1 MPTYSDLAGVTSDFS
16 VNGKL
21 TVDGIYLRV
30 FELTSTSNLTAINA
44 NKADI
49 FKLSLS
55 ENTTFEN
62 PTGNLI
68 DGQLLQIRITSSTS
82 RAIAFGT
89 AYQTASSLALPT
101 ATTGGGAEDYIAFRW
116 NSTDSKWDL
125 IGTTIGAYPTA
136 IPSGTNTQ
144 VQFNDGGAFGGD
156 AGLTYDKTTDALSVT
171 GSVIVPIVAA
181 ASSGDVNLILAPI
194 GTGAIQS
201 QIADNTATGGNARG
215 QYAVDLQRAR
225 TAATMVAS
233 GNYSFVVG
241 QNNRASGIHSFAA
254 GQFNTASGNW
264 SVAFGAASSAT
275 AGAAFAAGAES
286 SASGSQS
293 TALGSRALARI
304 SHQVAMGARIFD
316 SGRSQYNIF
325 IAGATTTNATPTV
338 LIVSQDTAQ
347 ITLQNNSALRFN
359 ILVIANVTGGGN
371 TSGWELKGVIK
382 RGANAASTALVG
394 TVTTTL
400 VGQDAGASGWAIA
413 ATANTSTGGLTITAT
428 GQAGTTIRWVAT
440 VECAEVAF

>member
-30 FELTSTSNLTAINA
+30 FEITSTSNLTAINA

-101 ATTGGGAEDYIAFRW
+101 ATTGGGDEDYIAFRW

-156 AGLTYDKTTDALSVT
+156 AGLTYNKTTDALSVT

-181 ASSGDVNLILAPI
+181 ASSGNVNLILAPN

-201 QIADNTATGGNARG
+201 QITDNTATGGNARG
-215 QYAVDLQRAR
+215 QYAVDLQRVR
-225 TAATMVAS
+225 NAASNVAS
-233 GNYSFVVG
+233 GNYSFITG
-241 QNNRASGIHSFAA
+241 QNNATNAENSCAIGSS
-254 GQFNTASGNW
+254 NTASG
-264 SVAFGAASSAT
+264 FASFALGTSNFTT
-275 AGAAFAAGAES
+275 ANDCFALGNGAFARLQ
-286 SASGSQS
+286 SQF
-293 TALGSRALARI
+293 ALGARFF
-304 SHQVAMGARIFD
+304 SAAQK
-316 SGRSQYNIF
+316 SQYNIF
-325 IAGATTTNATPTV
+325 LVGGSTTDATPTV
-338 LIVSQDTAQ
+338 LTTQGAAQ
-347 ITLQNNSALRFN
+347 ITLQNNSAMRFN

-371 TSGWELKGVIK
+371 TSGWDLRGVIK

-400 VGQDAGASGWAIA
+400 VGQNAGASGWAIA